1 MWLKLYRSRARSPT
15 PNQQDNPA
23 AHHPAPPWHDPRTG
37 GRDDPDATA
46 TRIVHLDGDLRS
58 GTAIESVRRQCLGDM
73 TPGRRRV
80 VLDLQHVE
88 HIDTKF
94 IACLVCLRRT
104 ADAAGV
110 ALELRLS
117 ARVRDWLDLCQ
128 AGHLFRPSA

>member
-1 MWLKLYRSRARSPT
+1 MWLKLYRPRSRPPA
-15 PNQQDNPA
+15 PNEQDHPA
-23 AHHPAPPWHDPRTG
+23 AHHPAQRWHDVPTG
-37 GRDDPDATA
+37 GRDGPDSTS
-46 TRIVHLDGDLRS
+46 TRVVRLNGDLRS
-58 GTAIESVRRQCLGDM
+58 GTAVESVRRQCLGNV

-117 ARVRDWLDLCQ
+117 PRVRDWLELCQ